1 MRKRHPKGALDHAA
15 LARST
20 AAKIQKSF
28 GAHMQGAQM
37 PQPPSPPPDRSEAP
51 IIPQGGDEADS
62 GGF

>member
-20 AAKIQKSF
+20 AAKIQKSM
-28 GAHMQGAQM
+28 GAHMQGGQM
-37 PQPPSPPPDRSEAP
+37 PPSAIPSSAEGPMA
-51 IIPQGGDEADS
+51 PQGGDEADS